1 MIMPTILR
9 AAELAVVG
17 SNGGGWVATL
27 GTAQP
32 ANPQT
37 YPLAPWYAL
46 GAISDDGLT
55 YGFDEDSQ
63 DFTPWGQSSPFRT
76 VVTKSVRTFKI
87 TLWETNRPAARSVM
101 TRIPIAD
108 LTPDINGVTSYA
120 ESATQSPDRRSWI
133 FDVYD
138 GDALERF
145 YVPAGEVTDRGDVT
159 FKQDEMSGY
168 EVTISA
174 YPDASGN
181 TVYHKLITP
190 EVEVPLS

>member
-1 MIMPTILR
+1 MSTILR

-17 SNGGGWVATL
+17 TNGGGWVGPL
-27 GTAQP
+27 GTTQP
-32 ANPQT
+32 ADPNT
-37 YPLAPWYAL
+37 YPPAPWLAL
-46 GAISDDGLT
+46 GAISDDGLV

-101 TRIPIAD
+101 TRIPVAD
-108 LTPDINGVTSYA
+108 LVPDGDGITSYA
-120 ESATQSPDRRSWI
+120 ETASQSPDRRSWI

-168 EVTISA
+168 EITISA
-174 YPDASGN
+174 YPDAAGN
-181 TVYHKLITP
+181 TVYHKIIAP
-190 EVEVPLS
+190 EVEAYLS

>member
-1 MIMPTILR
+1 MSTVLR

-17 SNGGGWVATL
+17 SNGGGWVGAL

-32 ANPQT
+32 ASPLT
-37 YPLAPWYAL
+37 YPPAPWLAL

-101 TRIPIAD
+101 TRIPVAS
-108 LTPDINGVTSYA
+108 LTPDVSNVTSYA
-120 ESATQSPDRRSWI
+120 ESSTQTPDRRSWI

-138 GDALERF
+138 GDTLERF
-145 YVPAGEVTDRGDVT
+145 YVPSGEVTDRGDVT
-159 FKQDEMSGY
+159 YKQDEMAGY
-168 EVTISA
+168 EITVSA

-181 TVYHKLITP
+181 TVYHKIKAP
-190 EVEVPLS
+190 QVEAYLS